1 MRSLLNSHDG
11 VQSRAMPEYLDVESW
26 ARRDLFEFFRHYAN
40 PYFNICTRL
49 DITEASAHIR
59 SQPSISISLALHYA
73 ALRAANETEPFK
85 YRLEN
90 GKVVIYEAV
99 HGGTIVL
106 QPNESFN
113 FAYFDYFEDFREF
126 IAGAQQSVD
135 DASRVN
141 RPLQP
146 DPSENRLHFTVLP
159 WVAFTSF
166 AHARNLAREESIPKI
181 AFGKFIKENERTMVP
196 FSVEVHHALMDG
208 LHVGRYVARVQ
219 ELLDA
224 PETTFRMNS

>member
-1 MRSLLNSHDG
+1 
-11 VQSRAMPEYLDVESW
+11 MPEYLDVENW
-26 ARRDLFEFFRHYAN
+26 ARRDLFEFFRSYEN

-49 DITEASAHIR
+49 DITAASAYLRPHT
-59 SQPSISISLALHYA
+59 SISISLALHYA
-73 ALRAANETEPFK
+73 ALRAANETEPFR

-90 GKVVIYEAV
+90 GKVIVYEVV

-113 FAYFDYFEDFREF
+113 FAYFDYYEDFGKF
-126 IAGAQQSVD
+126 IADAQHSVNE
-135 DASRVN
+135 AGQVN

-159 WVAFTSF
+159 WLAFSSF
-166 AHARNLAREESIPKI
+166 AHARNFGREESIPKI
-181 AFGKFIKENERTMVP
+181 AFGKFVKENGRTLVP

-208 LHVGRYVARVQ
+208 LHVGRYVSRTQ
-219 ELLDA
+219 ELLDT
-224 PETTFRMNS
+224 PETTFRTKT